1 MKGSEKR
8 LMQFMD
14 GSNKRFIIPVYQ
26 RNYSWKLEHCKQLLD
41 DLKSLISKNNTPH
54 FFGSVVSSHMEGG
67 NREDFLIID
76 GQQRITTISI
86 LLLAIVHLI
95 KEGKVIPKKDSL
107 SMQILETHLIDKYQN
122 EERKIR
128 LKPIKDDC
136 DAFDALFSEGN
147 FKENS
152 TITKNFT
159 YFANRII
166 NENICVDDLYDA
178 ICRLEIVDIFLEK
191 EDNPQL
197 IFESLNSTGLELEE
211 GDKIRNYILM
221 GLPSKKQDE
230 YYYKYWANIEKQT
243 NFNVSEFFRTY
254 LTLKLSRTVIIRD
267 VYFTFKSQF
276 STKDINEELFK
287 ELLEYSYL
295 YNKIINPLEGGKT
308 IFRDVLYRLNYLD
321 FSVTYPTILAIL
333 YKWKK
338 GALSEQEVKKL
349 LITIECYIFRRT
361 IVGLPTNSLSKIFA
375 NLDKDASKLVRNNN
389 VKYLDAFNYIL
400 LSKENN
406 SRFPDDIEFKNE
418 LLNRNIYNMNSK
430 YKNYLFSYLENRD
443 SKEQID
449 VISKIENRTYTIEHI
464 MPQTLSDEW
473 INELG
478 KDYKEIYNQYLHT
491 LPNLTLTGYNS
502 KYSNRS
508 FSEKKSI
515 ENGFKDSN
523 LRLNQF
529 IASRRKWGKAQLDE
543 RKDEL
548 SKIAFKLWTYP
559 KTSYIPTDLENS
571 ISNDDEE

>member
-41 DLKSLISKNNTPH
+41 DLKSLINKNNTPH

-95 KEGKVIPKKDSL
+95 EEGKVIPKKDSL

-230 YYYKYWANIEKQT
+230 YYYKYWVNIEKQT

-287 ELLEYSYL
+287 ELLGYSYL
-295 YNKIINPLEGGKT
+295 YNKIINPLDGDKT

-338 GALSEQEVKKL
+338 GVLSEQEVKKL

-361 IVGLPTNSLSKIFA
+361 IVGLPTNSLAKIFA
-375 NLDKDASKLVRNNN
+375 NLDKDASKLVRNDN
-389 VKYLDAFNYIL
+389 VKYLDASI
-400 LSKENN
+400 
-406 SRFPDDIEFKNE
+406 
-418 LLNRNIYNMNSK
+418 
-430 YKNYLFSYLENRD
+430 
-443 SKEQID
+443 
-449 VISKIENRTYTIEHI
+449 TY
-464 MPQTLSDEW
+464 
-473 INELG
+473 
-478 KDYKEIYNQYLHT
+478 Y
-491 LPNLTLTGYNS
+491 
-502 KYSNRS
+502 
-508 FSEKKSI
+508 
-515 ENGFKDSN
+515 
-523 LRLNQF
+523 
-529 IASRRKWGKAQLDE
+529 
-543 RKDEL
+543 
-548 SKIAFKLWTYP
+548 
-559 KTSYIPTDLENS
+559 
-571 ISNDDEE
+571 